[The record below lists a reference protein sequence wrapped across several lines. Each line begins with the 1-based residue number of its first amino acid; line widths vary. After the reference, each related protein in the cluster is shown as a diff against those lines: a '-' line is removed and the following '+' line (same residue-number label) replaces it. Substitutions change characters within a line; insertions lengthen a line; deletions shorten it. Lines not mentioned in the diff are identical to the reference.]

1 MLASILINSNKKE
14 NLEILF
20 DSYEK
25 NSFDLASFE
34 IIINVDKND
43 KIIKEYLIEQIKIRK
58 FKIKFIQE
66 YEGDYFDG
74 HKNNNLMLNY
84 INPNAY
90 FLSCT
95 GDRVLIETKN
105 WDKILADN
113 TKIFEDDIYRVKISN
128 SRNRKYFDY
137 WECCFAP
144 ENVFFITKKF
154 IDISG
159 DFSPCFSHDSFIQCI
174 FYYLERHDNFNSKQI
189 NRDLILN
196 GIHCVGNKPEKKKGD
211 DEYMRLSG
219 QVKAWNIL
227 TSYHMQKE
235 AFRRAMLIKA
245 NILTNKFNN
254 FSIYEKNNKI
264 YIENNETNERKAYSY
279 NLSFIKIYF
288 TNFFR
293 KLSYLNYCGG
303 GMLEK
308 PNKIIFSIVWYLNY
322 RYKIL
327 RGIKDFYNKYFE

>member
-43 KIIKEYLIEQIKIRK
+43 EIIKEYLIEQIKIRK

-128 SRNRKYFDY
+128 LETGSILIIGSVVLHL
-137 WECCFAP
+137 

-196 GIHCVGNKPEKKKGD
+196 GIHCVGNKPEKKKDD

-227 TSYHMQKE
+227 TSYRIQKE

-245 NILTNKFNN
+245 NI
-254 FSIYEKNNKI
+254 
-264 YIENNETNERKAYSY
+264 
-279 NLSFIKIYF
+279 
-288 TNFFR
+288 
-293 KLSYLNYCGG
+293 
-303 GMLEK
+303 
-308 PNKIIFSIVWYLNY
+308 
-322 RYKIL
+322 
-327 RGIKDFYNKYFE
+327 